1 MHNRALMHANMLSEQ
16 AKAPSA
22 PKNRHERCTTWVAP
36 ILPDAATQRRQ
47 LSAYKQQVHELR
59 VQYIKELE
67 AKKQVEQ
74 ESKKAASRL
83 SDTDMA
89 AYAKARAEHAEA
101 KKVRLAQRMKAI
113 QKYKDERK
121 LVTQI
126 SFNAASTKR
135 VCPLPLLPSS
145 KVSPAIP
152 YILHVCLTRYAS
164 FLRRRFASFLLRYYF
179 SNMRSI
185 WYCIIIY

>member
-1 MHNRALMHANMLSEQ
+1 MHANMLSEQ

-22 PKNRHERCTTWVAP
+22 PKNRYERSTSWVAP
-36 ILPDAATQRRQ
+36 IRPDAATQRRQ

-59 VQYIKELE
+59 IQYIKELE

-101 KKVRLAQRMKAI
+101 KKVRLAERMKAI

-135 VCPLPLLPSS
+135 VSAPYPSSPSSPLPV
-145 KVSPAIP
+145 VSPAIP

-164 FLRRRFASFLLRYYF
+164 FLRRRYAPFLL
-179 SNMRSI
+179 
-185 WYCIIIY
+185 